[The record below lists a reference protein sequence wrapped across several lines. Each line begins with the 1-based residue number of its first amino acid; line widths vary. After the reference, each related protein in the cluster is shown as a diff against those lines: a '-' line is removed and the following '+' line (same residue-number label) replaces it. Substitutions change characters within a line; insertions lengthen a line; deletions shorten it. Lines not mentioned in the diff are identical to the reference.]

1 MPVVAVYY
9 IFNIVLV
16 SISVKASV
24 HILNINFRGSSK
36 DEKRVPNW
44 LKKVLFIKKK
54 NERASENENDAEK
67 NISISKNDTSIS
79 QDNNHFNFNIKQSK
93 ISGYDLVRRNS
104 LGILNNSL
112 FLFFKKKFCSFFCL
126 TII

>member
-24 HILNINFRGSSK
+24 HILNINFRGSHK

-44 LKKVLFIKKK
+44 LKKILFIKKK
-54 NERASENENDAEK
+54 NETANQNDAEK
-67 NISISKNDTSIS
+67 NVNNKNEIQISEENSNIYFNMQSSETNDI
-79 QDNNHFNFNIKQSK
+79 F
-93 ISGYDLVRRNS
+93 RRNS
-104 LGILNNSL
+104 LGILNS
-112 FLFFKKKFCSFFCL
+112 
-126 TII
+126 

>member
-36 DEKRVPNW
+36 DEKRVPKW
-44 LKKVLFIKKK
+44 LKKILFIKKK
-54 NERASENENDAEK
+54 SDIVSENDAE
-67 NISISKNDTSIS
+67 
-79 QDNNHFNFNIKQSK
+79 NNLINKRKERPLLDENSHVHFNSK
-93 ISGYDLVRRNS
+93 SFETNGFDIFRRNS
-104 LGILNNSL
+104 LGILNS
-112 FLFFKKKFCSFFCL
+112 
-126 TII
+126 